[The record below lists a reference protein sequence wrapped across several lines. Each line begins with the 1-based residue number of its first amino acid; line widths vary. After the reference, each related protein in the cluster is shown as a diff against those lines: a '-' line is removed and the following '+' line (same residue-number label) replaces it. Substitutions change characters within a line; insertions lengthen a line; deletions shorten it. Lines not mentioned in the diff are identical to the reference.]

1 MSDKLWNEMS
11 GGFEVSNHTF
21 VKLLSEG
28 LANKVKS
35 INKDLG
41 LKLIDKKVRNKNING
56 TLVSTLTI
64 EGEDL
69 EEVKKKMDALM
80 NDLKIPSNLIS
91 LIGR

>member
-69 EEVKKKMDALM
+69 DRAGIY
-80 NDLKIPSNLIS
+80 NFTNLVIFVTKRMRRES
-91 LIGR
+91 